1 MLGLR
6 DLPES
11 GRLTSG
17 SSLLQS
23 YLEQNWA
30 ESITAEVDRMT
41 ERLIGYASSGQEI
54 KLLQE
59 MIVSLGRR
67 YRRRLWRQGHDG

>member
-1 MLGLR
+1 MLGLQ

-11 GRLTSG
+11 GRFTSG

-30 ESITAEVDRMT
+30 ESIVAEVDRMT

-67 YRRRLWRQGHDG
+67 